1 LTDITIIIKSINH
14 LKLVLLHYYVVSS
27 RNRQK
32 YNVTE
37 KAPKSNS
44 SFSQAIVFFFYVK
57 FISVNC
63 VPHPP
68 PFRAIN
74 GAGTQFASQMPKVLK
89 CICSI
94 VKTEDGTNIHTAN
107 IDKKVRTFLQ
117 TLKLTICACREFT
130 NEKSEMKECPR
141 ENLYVKSQQIS

>member
-1 LTDITIIIKSINH
+1 MLLAAETDKNTML
-14 LKLVLLHYYVVSS
+14 LKKHQ
-27 RNRQK
+27 NQI
-32 YNVTE
+32 
-37 KAPKSNS
+37 AHFPKQS
-44 SFSQAIVFFFYVK
+44 FFFYVK

-130 NEKSEMKECPR
+130 NEKVEMKECPR
-141 ENLYVKSQQIS
+141 ENLYVNPQQVS